1 MKRES
6 TARVLNKPLN
16 DFLQR
21 TGVVKKCLA
30 VDMDVS
36 NQTITDWTNEAK
48 PKPVTADNSV
58 KLSKATN
65 DSTLTQWMGYF
76 YFGMP
81 PALDGEYELNLADL
95 DDLRELEEEE
105 RDNKQDEMVVRR
117 ALCKRKKL
125 EGDNWNEVLELA
137 REQAEVC
144 IVNNQYLFALCD
156 RLGISSMNLIE
167 MFMDQWISEGYF
179 GGDLQ

>member
-1 MKRES
+1 MRKES
-6 TARVLNKPLN
+6 TARVLNGPLN
-16 DFLQR
+16 DFLKR
-21 TGVVKKCLA
+21 TGVAKKSVS

-36 NQTITDWTNEAK
+36 QQTITDWTKEVNA
-48 PKPVTADNSV
+48 KPVTADNGV
-58 KLSKATN
+58 KLSKIAN

-105 RDNKQDEMVVRR
+105 RDAKQDEIVVRR
-117 ALCKRKKL
+117 ALCKHKKL
-125 EGDNWNEVLELA
+125 EGKSREEVLELA

-156 RLGISSMNLIE
+156 RLGISSMDLVERYMSRWIE
-167 MFMDQWISEGYF
+167 EGYF
-179 GGDLQ
+179 GGDN